1 MKEAC
6 FKNDSKQISELQIPM
21 VLGSSTDGEWIYE
34 DPILK
39 DLKESFW

>member
-1 MKEAC
+1 MFAY
-6 FKNDSKQISELQIPM
+6 NSKQISEPQIPM

-39 DLKESFW
+39 DLTESFR